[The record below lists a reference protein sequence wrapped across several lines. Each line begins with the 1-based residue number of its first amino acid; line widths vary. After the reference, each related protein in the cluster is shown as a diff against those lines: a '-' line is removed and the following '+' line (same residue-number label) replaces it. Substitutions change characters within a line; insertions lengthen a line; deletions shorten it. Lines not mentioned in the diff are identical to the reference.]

1 MAYATIPD
9 LYTYGIREEARATVP
24 DAVLTS
30 NLQAASEMIDGYLV
44 GRFGPGSVPLASW
57 GSEITTWTC
66 WIAAY
71 LVMSGPR
78 GYSSESGI
86 DPVIESRYQTARD
99 MLARTQR
106 QDYHPICT
114 PQPARGNTATQPLV
128 QSWSVVNLATGGIGP
143 RRGW

>member
-9 LYTYGIREEARATVP
+9 LFAYGIREEARGTISDV
-24 DAVLTS
+24 VLS
-30 NLQAASEMIDGYLV
+30 SSLQAASEMIDGYLV
-44 GRFGPGSVPLASW
+44 GRYGVGSMPLVSW
-57 GSEITTWTC
+57 GTEITTWCC
-66 WIAAY
+66 WIASY
-71 LVMSGPR
+71 ILMSGPR

-86 DPVIESRYQTARD
+86 DPIIESRFQTARD

-114 PQPARGNTATQPLV
+114 PRSAQGTTATQPLV
-128 QSWSVVNLATGGIGP
+128 QSWSVINLATGGTGP